1 MNLHLHQ
8 WIANVFIGAID
19 ANDFIDAIDYHWW
32 LWETHRLEMAPMEPY
47 ELIHRS
53 PMVIVIGA
61 NGDGVAECNIGTIRS
76 ISIGANGSPL
86 APFFVAIGANG
97 ANGENSKS

>member
-1 MNLHLHQ
+1 
-8 WIANVFIGAID
+8 
-19 ANDFIDAIDYHWW
+19 
-32 LWETHRLEMAPMEPY
+32 
-47 ELIHRS
+47 
-53 PMVIVIGA
+53 MVIVIGA